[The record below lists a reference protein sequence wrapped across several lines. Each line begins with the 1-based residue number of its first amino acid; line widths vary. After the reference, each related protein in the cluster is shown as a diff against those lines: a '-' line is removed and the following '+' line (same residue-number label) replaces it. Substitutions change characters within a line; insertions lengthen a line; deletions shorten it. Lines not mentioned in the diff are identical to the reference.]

1 MKKEHFSLVMIFI
14 SISLLTACN
23 SSFLD
28 LDFTSLTDDYQINNL
43 AQKHIEP
50 SNWEEQVE
58 YAMQSNA
65 FKQIGGKNSVD
76 LIDFIICDTIKSE
89 KQKAQLI
96 RAIFSDEATIAMPIE
111 NGVLV
116 NQIGEI
122 KDNIDNYIGVSKVDY
137 DLFAEYKAIADSLIH
152 CGMYIAEATWNYNG
166 KNITSISVISDKTN
180 LIVYDNIGTV
190 CPIGSANSYQQ
201 QALSIPRNSCITFTE
216 GGGNNKVIITDM
228 SDSEHNIYGG
238 LLWRYRIF
246 SISEFNSS
254 NTLIRANNIPES
266 EGKLGWRCSAK
277 MHTIAGDINVSNYHK
292 FAYAYAHGFGI
303 SIGISWNGT
312 SFDISTN
319 GGSSASGE
327 ITHNPL

>member
-1 MKKEHFSLVMIFI
+1 MKKQHFSLVMIFI
-14 SISLLTACN
+14 SISLLTSCN

-65 FKQIGGKNSVD
+65 FKQIGGKNSV
-76 LIDFIICDTIKSE
+76 
-89 KQKAQLI
+89 
-96 RAIFSDEATIAMPIE
+96 
-111 NGVLV
+111 
-116 NQIGEI
+116 
-122 KDNIDNYIGVSKVDY
+122 
-137 DLFAEYKAIADSLIH
+137 
-152 CGMYIAEATWNYNG
+152 
-166 KNITSISVISDKTN
+166 
-180 LIVYDNIGTV
+180 
-190 CPIGSANSYQQ
+190 
-201 QALSIPRNSCITFTE
+201 PRNSCITFTE

-246 SISEFNSS
+246 SISEFNRS

-277 MHTIAGDINVSNYHK
+277 MHTIAPI
-292 FAYAYAHGFGI
+292 I
-303 SIGISWNGT
+303 L
-312 SFDISTN
+312 
-319 GGSSASGE
+319 
-327 ITHNPL
+327 HNM